1 MTRVAAAIAAGLVLV
16 LVLLSVVLL
25 RDDPRLA
32 ASNMRVVT
40 SGRALTVNPGKPLC
54 QMTEVPAGTA
64 RVRVF
69 AAPQWVSRGGPPA
82 VIITPP
88 RGAPTTAVGSR
99 FTGERPV
106 DIELDRPFE
115 DGVEQAQVCVVNR
128 GPTPF
133 QVAGNQTPELYSPA
147 NVYGQLLEDDARL
160 DFFRAGEES
169 YAELAPELA
178 ARFGLGKA
186 SIFGEWTMWSV
197 FVALAGVW
205 LGTLSYLWLR
215 LRSA

>member
-1 MTRVAAAIAAGLVLV
+1 MLA
-16 LVLLSVVLL
+16 LLSVVLL
-25 RDDPRLA
+25 RDDPRLS

-40 SGRALTVNPGKPLC
+40 SGRALTVNPRKPLC
-54 QMTEVPAGTA
+54 QVSEVPAGTA

-69 AAPQWVSRGGPPA
+69 AAPRWVSRGGPPA
-82 VIITPP
+82 VTITPP
-88 RGAPTTAVGSR
+88 RGAPTRAVGSP
-99 FTGERPV
+99 FTGDGPV
-106 DIELDRPFE
+106 DIELDRPFAE
-115 DGVEQAQVCVVNR
+115 RVERAQVCIVNR

-133 QVAGNQTPELYSPA
+133 QVAGNQTPELFSPA
-147 NVYGQLLEDDARL
+147 NLDGQLLEDDARL

-186 SIFGEWTMWSV
+186 SIFGGWTLWSV
-197 FVALAGVW
+197 FVALAGIW
-205 LGTLSYLWLR
+205 LCTLSYLWLR